1 MAGKKTYVKGA
12 PKKKAKKSLKE
23 TKKPGDMKLMTKHP
37 AA

>member
-1 MAGKKTYVKGA
+1 MAGKKKYVKGA

-23 TKKPGDMKLMTKHP
+23 TTKPDDMELMTKHP